1 MGRDT
6 WSVPRCEFGFWMVVV
21 VVLFGRVK
29 MFLPPICKVFNV
41 MCFGRHGTKGRGTKK
56 KEESGSGS
64 GSGSGVHRECC
75 DVFREIDFRGEVRQS
90 WGSTER
96 EQLLSS

>member
-1 MGRDT
+1 
-6 WSVPRCEFGFWMVVV
+6 MVVV

-64 GSGSGVHRECC
+64 REWEWEWEWSAQAQGV
-75 DVFREIDFRGEVRQS
+75 
-90 WGSTER
+90 
-96 EQLLSS
+96 L